1 MEQPLS
7 QAITL
12 QVEKNLDAYNHIELS
27 EQEIKEI
34 LYNARKAKAGKL
46 AEIEYLKKLNAPKEY
61 PKLNYD
67 QLRAYVLSE
76 NPGYILDEDNTAIFE
91 MLCMYFSG
99 DEAFEMQG
107 EGFSLKKGIALY
119 GAVGCGKTSLMRMFM
134 KNTFRPFCINPC
146 RKIADEYAGN
156 GADALYYFST
166 TAKVHPHMN
175 HGFEELGRCYD
186 DLGTENSKKNYGNE
200 VNVMQDVLYKVY
212 DNNLIGN
219 FHLTTNIIGDDIE
232 QFYGIRIRSRMREM
246 FNVIPFPTNSKDRRK

>member
-1 MEQPLS
+1 M
-7 QAITL
+7 
-12 QVEKNLDAYNHIELS
+12 DAYNHIELS

-34 LYNARKAKAGKL
+34 LYNARKAKAGKI
-46 AEIEYLKKLNAPKEY
+46 AEIEYLKKLNSPKEY

-76 NPGYILDEDNTAIFE
+76 NPDYILDDDNEAIFE

-134 KNTFRPFCINPC
+134 NNTFRPFCITPC
-146 RKIADEYAGN
+146 RKIADTYASEGSN
-156 GADALYYFST
+156 ALYYYSS
-166 TAKVHPHMN
+166 TAKVQKQLN
-175 HGFEELGRCYD
+175 NGFSEIGRCYD
-186 DLGTENSKKNYGNE
+186 DLGTENSKKNFGNE

-212 DNNLIGN
+212 DNNVIGN

-232 QFYGIRIRSRMREM
+232 QFYGTRIRSRMREM
-246 FNVIPFPTNSKDRRK
+246 FNVIAFNPSSKDRRK